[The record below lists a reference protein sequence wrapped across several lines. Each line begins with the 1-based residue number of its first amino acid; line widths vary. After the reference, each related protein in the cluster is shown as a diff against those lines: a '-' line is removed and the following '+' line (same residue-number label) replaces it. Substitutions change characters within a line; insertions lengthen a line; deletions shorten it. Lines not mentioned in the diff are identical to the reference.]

1 MCKNLI
7 NFLSSIGKDKYIHY
21 TACLL
26 IALFLFAIGHALRL
40 GNWFAGVA
48 FIVALLAGFLKEK
61 SDQKKTGYFEHND
74 FVADF
79 LGAFTAI
86 VLMAIIL
93 I

>member
-1 MCKNLI
+1 MFKNISNLI
-7 NFLSSIGKDKYIHY
+7 DSIGKDKWIHY

-61 SDQKKTGYFEHND
+61 SDQKKTGYFDHLD
-74 FVADF
+74 VVADF